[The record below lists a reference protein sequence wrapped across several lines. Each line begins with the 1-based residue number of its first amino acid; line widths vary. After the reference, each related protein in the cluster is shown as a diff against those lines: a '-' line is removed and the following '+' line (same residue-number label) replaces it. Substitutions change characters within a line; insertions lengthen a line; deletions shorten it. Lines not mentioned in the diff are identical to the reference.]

1 MRRFAALLTLSTVLS
16 AVPPWAGEGAGT
28 LPARLSTARQLL
40 VVTTDGW
47 QTLSGRGERFE
58 RTGAEAAWTPVG
70 GPIDVTVGRKGLA
83 WDPDA
88 AWAPIDGPRK
98 QEGDGR
104 SPAGV
109 FGLGTAFGFAP
120 AADAR
125 HLKIP
130 YLPVTST
137 LDCVDDGASRY
148 YNQLVDRAVVAK
160 TWSSAERMLEVGE
173 AYRWGVVVDYN
184 TAPVVAG
191 RGSCIFLHVGKAG
204 HGTAGCT
211 AMAAPDLDAV
221 MRWLD
226 PVAKPAF
233 VQMPAAAY
241 RALRSGWGLPEAGS
255 P

>member
-1 MRRFAALLTLSTVLS
+1 MRRLAVFVTLLGLPVHGGTEASRTS
-16 AVPPWAGEGAGT
+16 PPE
-28 LPARLSTARQLL
+28 RLATARQLL

-47 QTLSGRGERFE
+47 DAAAARLTRYERADPG
-58 RTGAEAAWTPVG
+58 TTWTPVG
-70 GPIDVTVGRKGLA
+70 PPIDVIVGRKGLA

-98 QEGDGR
+98 KEGDGR

-120 AADAR
+120 ASDAR
-125 HLKIP
+125 HLKLP
-130 YLPVTST
+130 FLPVTPT
-137 LDCVDDGASRY
+137 LDCVDDSASGY
-148 YNQLVDRAVVAK
+148 YNQLVDRAAVAK

-173 AYRWGVVVDYN
+173 AYRFGVVVEYN

-191 RGSCIFLHVGKAG
+191 RGSCIFLHIGKAG
-204 HGTAGCT
+204 QGTAGCT
-211 AMAAPDLDAV
+211 AMPAPVLEAV

-226 PVAKPAF
+226 PAEKPAL
-233 VQMPAAAY
+233 VQMPVAAY
-241 RALRSGWGLPEAGS
+241 RALRSVWGLPVATS